1 MGFWIYMMLI
11 DLIIPITMIGF
22 GYRFLKKPP
31 EKPNKIFGYRSRRSM
46 RNSLTWSYAHRV
58 FGKTWLLCGSLLLP
72 ISVVRMLFEIGKTT
86 SEIGTVG
93 AVIGAVQLGLLF
105 LSVFT
110 TEIALKKKFD
120 K

>member
-1 MGFWIYMMLI
+1 MRFWIYMMLI
-11 DLIIPITMIGF
+11 DLILPITMVGF
-22 GYRFLKKPP
+22 GYLFLKRPP

-58 FGKTWLLCGSLLLP
+58 FEKTWLLCGLLLLP
-72 ISVVRMLFEIGKTT
+72 TSIVRMLFEIGKTT

>member
-11 DLIIPITMIGF
+11 DLILPITMIGF

-58 FGKTWLLCGSLLLP
+58 FGKT
-72 ISVVRMLFEIGKTT
+72 T